1 MQRNLSSCKRHI
13 SLPSVS
19 TQSHLSTEAPHPLRR
34 CCRTSQQPRHIQTT
48 LWEEE
53 EPQVISVDDAAPA
66 LPPRVSPWGRHAH
79 FIWPR
84 PCPRDSG
91 SRSRASRF
99 TLGAAHTPSPT
110 GPASALREHRAGLQ
124 APHRRPCHPP
134 SRRILP
140 SGCPG
145 RALLLEMSNTERAGS
160 SLRAARPPTLF
171 CSRASRAAGRGS
183 AGWAHA
189 ARRSLGSTES
199 PEC

>member
-19 TQSHLSTEAPHPLRR
+19 TQSHLSTEAPHPLTR

-66 LPPRVSPWGRHAH
+66 LPPRVSPWGGHAH

-99 TLGAAHTPSPT
+99 MLGAAHTPSPT
-110 GPASALREHRAGLQ
+110 GPGIRAQGAQSRAPGPPQTPVSSAFPPHPSFGLPWKSPASGDEQH
-124 APHRRPCHPP
+124 
-134 SRRILP
+134 
-140 SGCPG
+140 
-145 RALLLEMSNTERAGS
+145 
-160 SLRAARPPTLF
+160 
-171 CSRASRAAGRGS
+171 RASRKQPQDCQAPDPLLQPCFPGGGKRQCG
-183 AGWAHA
+183 
-189 ARRSLGSTES
+189 LGSRSSAVTRQHRVS
-199 PEC
+199 